1 MSPWRVKGRFR
12 SDGLFVVPAR
22 LNARSFSF
30 LFDPGAAYSSI
41 SPEIAAL
48 LELSVVSSLR
58 ILQGAYHEISCPVYQ
73 IDLFQIGFI
82 RRTNMRL
89 VGMPLDLKLN
99 FIGLLG
105 MDFLRQYRFTVE
117 PDTATLILR
126 PLRK

>member
-1 MSPWRVKGRFR
+1 MSLWRIKGQFR
-12 SDGLFVVPAR
+12 SDGLFVAPVR

-30 LFDPGAAYSSI
+30 LFDPGAAYSSVA
-41 SPEIAAL
+41 PEIAAL
-48 LELSVVSSLR
+48 LELRVVGRRR
-58 ILQGAYHEISCPVYQ
+58 ILQGAYHEVDCPVYQ
-73 IDLFQIGFI
+73 LDLFEIGFI

-89 VGMPLDLKLN
+89 IGMPLDLKLN

-126 PLRK
+126 LLRK